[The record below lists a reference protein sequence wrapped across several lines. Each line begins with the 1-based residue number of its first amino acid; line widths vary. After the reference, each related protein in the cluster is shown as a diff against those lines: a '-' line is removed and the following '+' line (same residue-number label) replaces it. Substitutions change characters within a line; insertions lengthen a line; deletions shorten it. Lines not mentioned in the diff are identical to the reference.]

1 MKKLLLLSTFA
12 CSFLL
17 TNAQDYKKL
26 LQTPMILKQTVV
38 AKTEIDKLSSD
49 PKTQTKPE
57 TLIWK
62 ARVYAALFKDD
73 SLRSKYPGSEVIA
86 SDAFQKYLKAEPDM
100 KTIKANT
107 DLENTVFDIYATSF
121 KLGIVSF
128 NSKKWDSSL
137 YYFGNSVTYSD
148 VIYANKWTKD
158 TLTSFDTTS
167 ILYAGYSAQNGKKV
181 NEASDY
187 YTRLIDKRVAG
198 NTYLDMYKF
207 VLVNYSDQK
216 DSARFYK
223 YFAIAKQVY
232 PKENWDEYE
241 LDFVNKAY
249 NLTQK
254 MAYYDK
260 ENAAGNLNA
269 LKYLHFGD
277 MFVNPSKEDKATMD
291 SITLINFRSKGRDAF
306 KKAYELN
313 NQDALAAFNI
323 GVIYYNEYN
332 AYDDKVVANTK
343 AMQELNANKPKVV
356 DAKFTAKVA
365 ALKKTRADFDKP
377 ATEAVDSAISWIEKS
392 YTILNA
398 KDKAARTS
406 TEKNCYNRSVDYLAN
421 LYGSKRDKVRG
432 KDLKAYDAYDAKYK
446 LYDGLHQ

>member
-1 MKKLLLLSTFA
+1 MKKLLLLSTLA

-17 TNAQDYKKL
+17 TNAQDFKKI
-26 LQTPMILKQTVV
+26 QTSMFLKQPLV
-38 AKTEIDKLSSD
+38 AKTEIDKIASD
-49 PKTQTKPE
+49 PKTATKPE

-62 ARVYAALFKDD
+62 ARVYAALYKSD
-73 SLRSKYPGSEVIA
+73 SLRTIYPGSDVIA
-86 SDAFQKYLKAEPDM
+86 SEAYQKYVKAEPDM

-107 DLENTVFDIYATSF
+107 DLENTVFDIYSTAF
-121 KLGIVSF
+121 KQGIVSF
-128 NSKKWDSSL
+128 NLKHWDSSL
-137 YYFGNSVTYSD
+137 NYFSNSVIYSD
-148 VIYANKWTKD
+148 IIYANKWTKD
-158 TLTSFDTTS
+158 STTSFDTTS

-181 NEASDY
+181 KEASEY
-187 YTRLIDKRVAG
+187 YTRLIDKKVAG
-198 NTYLDMYKF
+198 SAYLDMYKF

-216 DSARFYK
+216 DSTNFYK
-223 YFAIAKQVY
+223 YYDIAKQVF

-249 NLTQK
+249 NLNQK
-254 MAYYDK
+254 LAYYDR
-260 ENAAGNLNA
+260 ENAAGHLNA

-277 MFVNPSKEDKATMD
+277 MFVNPSKDDKATMD
-291 SITLINFRSKGRDAF
+291 SLTLLNFRSKGRDAF
-306 KKAYELN
+306 KKAFELN

-332 AYDDKVVANTK
+332 TYDDKVIANTK
-343 AMQELNANKPKVV
+343 ALQTLNANKPKVV
-356 DAKFTAKVA
+356 DAKFKEKVD
-365 ALKKTRADFDKP
+365 ALKKARAEFDKP
-377 ATEAVDSAISWIEKS
+377 ALETGDSAVAWIERS
-392 YTILNA
+392 YTILSA

>member
-1 MKKLLLLSTFA
+1 MKKLVMLSTLA
-12 CSFLL
+12 CFFVI

-26 LQTPMILKQTVV
+26 IQTPMLLRQTVV

-62 ARVYAALFKDD
+62 ARVYAALYKDD

-86 SDAFQKYLKAEPDM
+86 SDAYQKYMKAEPDM

-107 DLENTVFDIYATSF
+107 DLENTVFDIYSTSF
-121 KLGIVSF
+121 KQGIATF
-128 NSKKWDSSL
+128 NLKKWDSSL
-137 YYFGNSVTYSD
+137 YYFSNSVIYSD
-148 VIYANKWTKD
+148 IIYTNKWTKD
-158 TLTSFDTTS
+158 STASFDTTS
-167 ILYAGYSAQNGKKV
+167 ILYAGYSAQNAKKT
-181 NEASDY
+181 NEATNY
-187 YTRLIDKRVAG
+187 YTRLIDKKVKDSS
-198 NTYLDMYKF
+198 YIPLYQF
-207 VLVNYSDQK
+207 VLVSYSDQK
-216 DSARFYK
+216 DSTKFYK
-223 YFAIAKQVY
+223 YFAIAKQVF
-232 PKENWDEYE
+232 PKQNWEEYE

-249 NLTQK
+249 NLNQK

-269 LKYLHFGD
+269 MKYLHFGD
-277 MFVNPSKEDKATMD
+277 MFVNPSKEDKASMD
-291 SITLINFRSKGRDAF
+291 SISLINFRSKGRDAF

-313 NQDALAAFNI
+313 NQDPLAAFNI
-323 GVIYYNEYN
+323 GVIYYNESN
-332 AYDDKVVANTK
+332 TYDDKVTAYTK
-343 AMQELNANKPKVV
+343 ELQVLNAGKPKVV
-356 DAKFTAKVA
+356 DAKFKEKVDL
-365 ALKKTRADFDKP
+365 LKKSRANFEKP
-377 ATEAVDSAISWIEKS
+377 ASEAADSAVAWIERS

-398 KDKAARTS
+398 KEKASRTN

-446 LYDGLHQ
+446 LYDSLHQ